1 MWVCVCTFGYGL
13 AVDYKETLNAIN
25 AKKKNQKSWRHLTGK
40 LNLQR
45 NYILRLYS
53 QPRILI
59 ALHDLQAGVTIL
71 GDHLCLRRARPGSS
85 IIALLVVV
93 RPAVPVMVMRWAG
106 QLPGGNGWHCD
117 RSHRAGELF
126 SVQKQA
132 LNGIQI
138 ATEVTKFAV
147 QLLGVFPLLCGDQIP
162 DRQNLLVEVVGAGLY
177 LLVYVVQDFIDRLL
191 LGLAEQVGRNVLLK
205 LYGF

>member
-1 MWVCVCTFGYGL
+1 
-13 AVDYKETLNAIN
+13 
-25 AKKKNQKSWRHLTGK
+25 
-40 LNLQR
+40 
-45 NYILRLYS
+45 
-53 QPRILI
+53 
-59 ALHDLQAGVTIL
+59 
-71 GDHLCLRRARPGSS
+71 
-85 IIALLVVV
+85 
-93 RPAVPVMVMRWAG
+93 
-106 QLPGGNGWHCD
+106 LPGGNGWHCD
-117 RSHRAGELF
+117 RGHRAGELF